1 MRFTPPETGG
11 IFYFSLN
18 VGGDMANEKKLTD
31 KQKRFCEEYIV
42 DLNATQAAIRAGY
55 SEKTARFTAA
65 ENLTKPNIQTYISE
79 LQKQQS
85 KRTEI
90 TADRVLEELAAIAFS
105 DRSKFSYVT
114 NNGVRFTPTEELTD
128 GEKRSIAGIIDGKNG
143 IEIKSYD
150 KLRAL
155 ELIGKHIG
163 MFEKNRA
170 DQEEPE
176 DDGFIEALNGTA
188 SEDWS
193 EDDE

>member
-1 MRFTPPETGG
+1 ME
-11 IFYFSLN
+11 
-18 VGGDMANEKKLTD
+18 NEKRLTE
-31 KQKRFCEEYIV
+31 KQKRFCEEYLI

-55 SEKTARFTAA
+55 SEKTARTIAA
-65 ENLTKPNIQTYISE
+65 QHLAKLNIQAYISE

-114 NNGVRFTPTEELTD
+114 NNGVRFTPTEELSD
-128 GEKRSIAGIIDGKNG
+128 SEKRSIASIIDGKNG

-163 MFEKNRA
+163 MFEKNHA

-193 EDDE
+193 EEDE

>member
-1 MRFTPPETGG
+1 MK
-11 IFYFSLN
+11 
-18 VGGDMANEKKLTD
+18 NEKRLTE
-31 KQKRFCEEYIV
+31 KQKRFCEEYLI

-55 SEKTARFTAA
+55 SEKTARTIAA
-65 ENLTKPNIQTYISE
+65 QHLAKLNIQAYISE

-90 TADRVLEELAAIAFS
+90 TADRVLAELAAIAFS
-105 DRSKFSYVT
+105 DRSKFSKVT
-114 NNGVRFTPTEELTD
+114 DRQHVSFTPTDELSDT
-128 GEKRSIAGIIDGKNG
+128 ERRSIAGIIEGRNG

-193 EDDE
+193 EEDE